1 MTRDIEI
8 GEYVLIPEKLKIKIE
23 ASESDSYEKYLQSGI
38 NICGIEIKDGDI
50 YLKLAYSTSLMEG
63 FWRSDFLTI
72 RVGGI
77 FMIMTL
83 YTIESRPNYLGSK
96 YYHGFGM
103 VFSEVRDSEYIIAK
117 LIQ

>member
-1 MTRDIEI
+1 MTQDIEI

-23 ASESDSYEKYLQSGI
+23 TAESVSYEKYLQSGI
-38 NICGIEIKDGDI
+38 NICGIELKDGDI
-50 YLKLAYSTSLMEG
+50 YLKLAYSTSLMET

-72 RVGGI
+72 RKEGI
-77 FMIMTL
+77 FMTMTL

-96 YYHGFGM
+96 YYHGFGI